1 MLPATL
7 AELTHG
13 PLIRDGVDA
22 LANRVLTYT
31 KLSKYYSGDHP
42 MNYVSSA
49 FRERFQGALEDL
61 ADNLCPLV
69 VDTISGR
76 LIVDGFDPT
85 GDEAKR
91 FLLASRF
98 DAKQRQIHRDAVL
111 FGDAYAILW
120 ETDEGPRLFRQR
132 PWTIIPVYDDSDSER
147 MVAAVKVW
155 TVGDKNN
162 RRLRVTVY
170 YEDRVLRYITK
181 TKFEGLS
188 GLANATLDPYEGDGE
203 PAEQPHTFGR
213 VPVFHWANGA
223 GPGEFGRSEL
233 EPVIPLQD
241 LLNKSLYDLV
251 VGMEASAYPQ
261 RYATGIEPNINPAT
275 GTPDQAWV
283 AQKLWVSGNPD
294 ASFGQLPGGEFRGNL
309 DVAESTRMEV
319 ARVSSVPAYFFGQ
332 KGEVPS
338 GAALRVTESPLQT
351 KVEDRQVTFGNVW
364 EDIVGTAT
372 GQEVN
377 SVWRDT
383 SPVTELERAELG
395 AVLDRLGVPKAMV
408 FQMAMSIDAAQAQQL
423 AEQAEQ
429 AALQREERAFARLT
443 RAPEVP

>member
-7 AELTHG
+7 AQLEHG

-22 LANRVLTYT
+22 LANRVFTYT
-31 KLSKYYSGDHP
+31 KVGEYYTGKHP

-49 FRERFQGALEDL
+49 FRERFQGALQHL

-76 LIVDGFDPT
+76 LIVDGFDPADGVT
-85 GDEAKR
+85 SE
-91 FLLASRF
+91 FLTASRF

-111 FGDAYAILW
+111 FGDAFAILW
-120 ETDEGPRLFRQR
+120 ETDQGPRLFRQR
-132 PWTIIPVYDDSDSER
+132 PWTIIPVYDDNDSER

-155 TVGDKNN
+155 QVGTKNE
-162 RRLRVTVY
+162 RRTRVTVY
-170 YEDRVLRYITK
+170 YDNRVERYITQNK
-181 TKFEGLS
+181 VNALS
-188 GLANATLDPYEGDGE
+188 GLANATLTPFDADGE

-261 RYATGIEPNINPAT
+261 RFGTGIETTIDPVT
-275 GTPDQAWV
+275 GKPDNSWT
-283 AQKLWVSGNPD
+283 AQKLWLSGNPD
-294 ASFGQLPGGEFRGNL
+294 ANFGQLPGGEFQGNL
-309 DVAESTRMEV
+309 AVAESTRMEV

-332 KGEVPS
+332 TGEVPS

-372 GQEVN
+372 GQVVN

-408 FQMAMSIDAAQAQQL
+408 FQLALSLDAAQAQEL
-423 AEQAEQ
+423 AAQADQ
-429 AALQREERAFARLT
+429 AVLEREERAFARLT

>member
-7 AELTHG
+7 AELEHG
-13 PLIRDGVDA
+13 PLIKDGVDA
-22 LANRVLTYT
+22 LASRILTYN
-31 KLSKYYSGDHP
+31 KLNKYYTGIHP

-76 LIVDGFDPT
+76 LIVDGFDPADGVT
-85 GDEAKR
+85 SE
-91 FLLASRF
+91 FLTASRF

-111 FGDAYAILW
+111 FGDAFAILW
-120 ETDEGPRLFRQR
+120 ETDKGPRLFRQR
-132 PWTIIPVYDDSDSER
+132 PWTIIPVYDDNDSER

-155 TVGDKNN
+155 AVGDKNN

-170 YEDRVLRYITK
+170 YSDRVLRYITTAK
-181 TKFEGLS
+181 ADGLT
-188 GLANATLDPYEGDGE
+188 GLATATLTPYDEDQE
-203 PAEQPHTFGR
+203 PAEQPHDFQR

-233 EPVIPLQD
+233 QPVIPLQD

-261 RYATGIEPNINPAT
+261 RFGTGIETTIDPVT
-275 GTPDQAWV
+275 GKPDNSWT
-283 AQKLWVSGNPD
+283 AQKLWLSGNPD
-294 ASFGQLPGGEFRGNL
+294 ANFGQLPGGEFQGNL
-309 DVAESTRMEV
+309 AVAESTRMEV

-332 KGEVPS
+332 TGEVPS

-372 GQEVN
+372 GQVVN

-408 FQMAMSIDAAQAQQL
+408 FQLALSVDAAQAQEL
-423 AEQAEQ
+423 ATAAEQ